1 MSLDDRKGGAASLD
15 AAFERSLLDSA
26 HTDAPSDAATQA
38 AWARFA
44 ATAVGTA
51 ASTAAVRQGM
61 LVEAVRSSALK
72 WLLLGALG
80 GSAVTAA
87 WMHGVQTADRPSLAQ
102 VEPSPTVAPRTAAQR
117 ELPPRE
123 VAVPA
128 GDSAGALP
136 PLIEVTDMAVSDG
149 SSALG
154 LANPATAPVRNRRAL
169 EHVPVLAAPRSRAH
183 LSTTQAP
190 PRAALEQSS
199 TPTSTLDAEVAA
211 LDDVR
216 AAISAAAYHR
226 ALRLIEQYRQDFP
239 AGELARDADVFEI
252 ETLTAQGDRGE
263 ATRQADRFLARYPN
277 DPHLARLRG
286 LVGR

>member
-1 MSLDDRKGGAASLD
+1 MSLNDRQGGAASLD

-26 HTDAPSDAATQA
+26 HVDAPSDAATQA

-154 LANPATAPVRNRRAL
+154 LANQATVAVRSRRAPDPTP
-169 EHVPVLAAPRSRAH
+169 VPAARSRAH
-183 LSTTQAP
+183 LSATEASP
-190 PRAALEQSS
+190 HAALEPSS

-211 LDDVR
+211 LDAVR
-216 AAISAAAYHR
+216 AAISAAAFHR

-252 ETLTAQGDRGE
+252 ETLTAQGDRAE